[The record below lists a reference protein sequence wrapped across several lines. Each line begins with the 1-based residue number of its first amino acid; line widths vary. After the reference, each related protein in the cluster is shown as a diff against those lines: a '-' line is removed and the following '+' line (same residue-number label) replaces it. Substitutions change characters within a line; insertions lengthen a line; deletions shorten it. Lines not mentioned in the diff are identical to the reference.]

1 MQVSAY
7 ERVASMLLALL
18 ILTGVVVFCLFMAWL
33 GAKVFFPPLKSV
45 PVRLEQVGGG
55 IESGVVGESMQ
66 MDSPTPQDVAQE
78 SDLVEP
84 EFQDTLKTVLD
95 AVAVRQADLDN
106 PAETEQETTNKAGGQ
121 QIGTGKIAGYGSG
134 PGKPGIPPQLRWQ
147 IHFDAGN
154 TLENYARQLDF
165 FGIELGILNDNQ
177 VIYAKNLS
185 KAKPDTYTGP
195 GGAAEQ
201 RLYFSWR
208 HGKLREADRELMQ
221 RAGVPTTNKMV
232 LQFYPDATEQ
242 LLLRLELDYKGIDA
256 SRIRKTT
263 YGIRPQ
269 GQGYEFYVTDQISL

>member
-18 ILTGVVVFCLFMAWL
+18 ILFGVVVFCLFMAWL
-33 GAKVFFPPLKSV
+33 GSRVFFPPLKSV

-66 MDSPTPQDVAQE
+66 LDSPTPQDVAQE
-78 SDLVEP
+78 SDLIEP

-95 AVAVRQADLDN
+95 AVAVRQADLDD
-106 PAETEQETTNKAGGQ
+106 PAETEQETTNKGGGQ
-121 QIGTGKIAGYGSG
+121 QTGTGNVAGYGSG

-154 TLENYARQLDF
+154 TLEGYAKQLDF
-165 FGIELGILNDNQ
+165 FQIELGVLNNNQ

-185 KAKPDTYTGP
+185 KPKPDTYTGP
-195 GGAAEQ
+195 GGPSEK

-208 HGKLREADRELMQ
+208 HGKLRDADRELMQ
-221 RAGVPTTNKMV
+221 RAGVPLANKLV
-232 LQFYPDATEQ
+232 LQFYPDPVEQ
-242 LLLRLELDYKGIDA
+242 DLLRKELEFRGIDA

-263 YGIRPQ
+263 YGIRQ
-269 GQGYEFYVTDQISL
+269 IGQGYEFYVIDQISL